1 MSERTETNFGNVVVL
16 AERLKMIIEVS
27 NTVFVSF
34 ASEFRHFFRELES
47 VTKSLILMEY
57 HKSAHSLLL
66 DLLKSSFSISLLV
79 VTAAYIRR
87 VSSTARRRT
96 CLYSV
101 ILLEQKFLH
110 AMPFSFFLI
119 VRL

>member
-1 MSERTETNFGNVVVL
+1 MVL

-34 ASEFRHFFRELES
+34 ASKFRHFFRKLKS
-47 VTKSLILMEY
+47 VSKFLILMEY

-66 DLLKSSFSISLLV
+66 DLVESSFSISLLV

-96 CLYSV
+96 RLYGV

-110 AMPFSFFLI
+110 AMSFSFFLI